1 MFLFQKIEETMMK
14 YADARHAVGE
24 FIIREQEELYKY
36 TISEIAERTYTSKA
50 TVVRFAQSM
59 GYDGWKEFMKDYIE
73 EVRYKKA
80 HDNGIDY
87 NFPFK
92 EKDDTDTIIDNL
104 KKLQI
109 ETINETADL
118 LDQKMIDLAVS
129 YIEKAHNVVIF
140 GASPNSYMGELFKRK
155 LFTIGRMATV
165 AINGE
170 TGIIAASMTPD
181 DCAVVI
187 SYSGNNPDK
196 DPIDK
201 IAVLKKNKV
210 PIIGITSGGN
220 NYMRENLDCIFTM
233 TSRERLITKISNFST
248 EESINFIFNIIYSCL
263 FAKDYRANKNFKIYN
278 SRLLEQGRNTLIK
291 DLQDKE

>member
-14 YADARHAVGE
+14 YSDARHAVGE
-24 FIIREQEELYKY
+24 FVVREQEELYKY

-50 TVVRFAQSM
+50 TVVRFAQAM

-80 HDNGIDY
+80 HENGIDY

-92 EKDDTDTIIDNL
+92 ENDDTDTIIDNL

-155 LFTIGRMATV
+155 LFTIGKMATV

-170 TGIIAASMTPD
+170 TGIIAASLTPD

-187 SYSGNNPDK
+187 SYSGNNPEK

-201 IAVLKKNKV
+201 ITVLKNHKV

-233 TSRERLITKISNFST
+233 TSRERLLTKISNFST
-248 EESINFIFNIIYSCL
+248 EESINFIFNVIYSCL
-263 FAKDYRANKNFKIYN
+263 FAKDYRKNKNFKIYN

>member
-14 YADARHAVGE
+14 YSDARHAVGE
-24 FIIREQEELYKY
+24 FVIREQEELYKY

-80 HDNGIDY
+80 HENGIDY

-92 EKDDTDTIIDNL
+92 ENDNTDTIIDNL

-155 LFTIGRMATV
+155 LFTIGKMATV

-187 SYSGNNPDK
+187 SYSGNNPGK

-201 IAVLKKNKV
+201 IAVLKKHKV

-220 NYMRENLDCIFTM
+220 NFMRDNLDCIFTM
-233 TSRERLITKISNFST
+233 TSRERLLTKISNFST
-248 EESINFIFNIIYSCL
+248 EESINFIFNVIYSCL
-263 FAKDYRANKNFKIYN
+263 FAKDYRNNKNFKIYN

-291 DLQDKE
+291 DLQDKD